1 MEGKSS
7 VIEIRIIPEVL
18 PSSDDQAMSHQLS
31 VRCPQDRV
39 GRWWQKVVNHWF
51 LPVKTGWQ
59 KNVGGKKWQKIKS
72 TLSSK
77 AFLFFCKTNPDM

>member
-31 VRCPQDRV
+31 VRCPQDREMA
-39 GRWWQKVVNHWF
+39 G
-51 LPVKTGWQ
+51 
-59 KNVGGKKWQKIKS
+59 GGKKWLTTGFYRLKPAGKKMWVAKS
-72 TLSSK
+72 GK
-77 AFLFFCKTNPDM
+77 K